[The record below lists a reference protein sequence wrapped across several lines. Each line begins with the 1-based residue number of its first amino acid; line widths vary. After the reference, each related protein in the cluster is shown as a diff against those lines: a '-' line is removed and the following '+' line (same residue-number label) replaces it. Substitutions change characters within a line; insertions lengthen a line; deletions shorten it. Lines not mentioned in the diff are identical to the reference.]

1 MPSQPHTRALAVA
14 VLLVGHGRALA
25 GRATNIGYPREL
37 LSLEMALGALLKAAG
52 RWRAAQ
58 QTSGTH
64 ACARVQS
71 RLARVVALPQKQ
83 RKEKEADARSPSLA
97 APDANARRV
106 VARNVAGKRRGMWR
120 CHVMV
125 TCVYQCRQRL
135 WQAVRGRRCAGGGRL
150 AQEERERE

>member
-1 MPSQPHTRALAVA
+1 MPSPAGHQECTGRPSQPHTRALAVA

-25 GRATNIGYPREL
+25 GRTTNIGYPREL

-97 APDANARRV
+97 ESADANARRV
-106 VARNVAGKRRGMWR
+106 SRRGMLPGNGVA
-120 CHVMV
+120 CGAV
-125 TCVYQCRQRL
+125 T
-135 WQAVRGRRCAGGGRL
+135 
-150 AQEERERE
+150 